1 MSQVNVSKYNCDSTA
16 LESLP
21 LDKDFNDDFTAA
33 TQTGGARRNRSQRR
47 KMMRMTAIQ
56 DS

>member
-33 TQTGGARRNRSQRR
+33 TQMGSKKKQKSKT
-47 KMMRMTAIQ
+47 K
-56 DS
+56 